1 MENNITDALIM
12 AGSVLIF
19 VMGLSISML
28 AFSQARESIDILL
41 SYSDRESLTIED
53 DPQFY
58 YKASEQDT
66 ERYVGKETII
76 PAIYRAY
83 KENYKI
89 IFQFPDDYYLFKRR
103 MTNRQE
109 SINRI
114 DLGEQ
119 HNNSTGSSESLI
131 SIGSDLDSRYFVEG
145 ILYQKFNLLGVSK
158 NKQDY
163 ERKFQITL
171 NNKSLSLYLDEKQ
184 QTFKIKE
191 TSGIYYIED
200 LLGASSAEKED
211 VDKTPKRVIT
221 YSFEG
226 I

>member
-83 KENYKI
+83 K
-89 IFQFPDDYYLFKRR
+89 
-103 MTNRQE
+103 
-109 SINRI
+109 
-114 DLGEQ
+114 
-119 HNNSTGSSESLI
+119 
-131 SIGSDLDSRYFVEG
+131 
-145 ILYQKFNLLGVSK
+145 
-158 NKQDY
+158 
-163 ERKFQITL
+163 
-171 NNKSLSLYLDEKQ
+171 
-184 QTFKIKE
+184 
-191 TSGIYYIED
+191 
-200 LLGASSAEKED
+200 
-211 VDKTPKRVIT
+211 
-221 YSFEG
+221 
-226 I
+226 

>member
-109 SINRI
+109 PINRI

-158 NKQDY
+158 NKQDTIANTKQKINPLFI
-163 ERKFQITL
+163 KFLILSSIEL
-171 NNKSLSLYLDEKQ
+171 NKLDNLSFIKTQSFQNKLMYIKIFLYKYRL
-184 QTFKIKE
+184 T
-191 TSGIYYIED
+191 
-200 LLGASSAEKED
+200 
-211 VDKTPKRVIT
+211 
-221 YSFEG
+221 
-226 I
+226 